1 MNQDQ
6 INDMY
11 KQPTAVD
18 WLFNQIPL
26 EWTMKKA
33 AYDAYKQAKS
43 IEKEQMLQFGSKV
56 TDRWGLTKV
65 EEHYIEHEYN
75 KYYLP

>member
-43 IEKEQMLQFGSKV
+43 IEKEQ
-56 TDRWGLTKV
+56 
-65 EEHYIEHEYN
+65 IEDAYWDGGQDIPANSDTCQEYYN
-75 KYYLP
+75 KKYQS

>member
-33 AYDAYKQAKS
+33 AYDAYRQAKQM
-43 IEKEQMLQFGSKV
+43 EKEQIIAAWNDISTNFDGESDAEV
-56 TDRWGLTKV
+56 
-65 EEHYIEHEYN
+65 YYN
-75 KYYLP
+75 KSYQP

>member
-33 AYDAYKQAKS
+33 AYDAYRQAKQM
-43 IEKEQMLQFGSKV
+43 EKEQIIAAWNDITTNFDGESDAEL
-56 TDRWGLTKV
+56 
-65 EEHYIEHEYN
+65 YYN
-75 KYYLP
+75 KTYQP

>member
-1 MNQDQ
+1 MNQEQVD
-6 INDMY
+6 NMY

-33 AYDAYKQAKS
+33 AYDAYRQAKVM
-43 IEKEQMLQFGSKV
+43 EKEQIIAAWNDITTNFDGESDAEL
-56 TDRWGLTKV
+56 
-65 EEHYIEHEYN
+65 YYN
-75 KYYLP
+75 KTYQP